1 MAVSANRL
9 EILQIAESVAR
20 EKGIEKEIVL
30 NSMEHAM
37 QKAAR
42 SRYGIEHDIRAVID
56 EADTAAFR
64 ARAMTPDKPTLRGTA
79 QNPDVYFQGREAVN
93 PFYATLP
100 ATVQAVMDKFAAVT
114 GRSYHLFDYY
124 GAPDAERIIVTMGSS
139 CETVEETI
147 DFLFKKGVIA
157 EELRP

>member
-56 EADTAAFR
+56 PKSGE
-64 ARAMTPDKPTLRGTA
+64 MQLLRCTDG
-79 QNPDVYFQGREAVN
+79 G
-93 PFYATLP
+93 
-100 ATVQAVMDKFAAVT
+100 
-114 GRSYHLFDYY
+114 G
-124 GAPDAERIIVTMGSS
+124 
-139 CETVEETI
+139 
-147 DFLFKKGVIA
+147 
-157 EELRP
+157 